1 MVGQLIP
8 QQAINLLLRGLASNH
23 AVHLGVQGKSKEDH
37 HTVWSN
43 FLCSTHLEP
52 SLWLLYE
59 TGSEGLHGRR
69 TPKDHLWSQTLQVVS
84 WILAS
89 LSKSTSSCHVLI
101 FLGFQRLGGTPQARI
116 KEHLQTYERGAPQTR
131 IFVTFWVWTILVVR
145 KKMATTQQ
153 PNRTLEP
160 SSPTIQELRKRNYKL
175 FHLPGSLEVG
185 TRPSGVKEHLGG
197 KQKGKGAL

>member
-1 MVGQLIP
+1 MVVQLIP

-43 FLCSTHLEP
+43 FLCSTHLET

-84 WILAS
+84 LDFGIPIKIYKQLSFFNFPGFSEVGWDSPIKDQRALADIR
-89 LSKSTSSCHVLI
+89 KGGSSNSDFRH
-101 FLGFQRLGGTPQARI
+101 FLGLDHPGGT
-116 KEHLQTYERGAPQTR
+116 
-131 IFVTFWVWTILVVR
+131 
-145 KKMATTQQ
+145 
-153 PNRTLEP
+153 
-160 SSPTIQELRKRNYKL
+160 
-175 FHLPGSLEVG
+175 
-185 TRPSGVKEHLGG
+185 
-197 KQKGKGAL
+197 